1 VVGAFP
7 RLQLRRKPDSGPE
20 SGPGRVPGILIYNLY
35 NRAGL
40 AMCWYSTVLY
50 FYLLSGLITV
60 VQYSTVD

>member
-1 VVGAFP
+1 MTKTLAVEWSEWLFVP
-7 RLQLRRKPDSGPE
+7 
-20 SGPGRVPGILIYNLY
+20 GPGTRYSKLYNLY